1 MANLFGKSRTP
12 APQPTPQ
19 IDEAKQTVDEN
30 MRKRLMRGR
39 AASMLTAAPQADVA
53 KRTLGN

>member
-1 MANLFGKSRTP
+1 MSGLFGKSRTP

-19 IDEAKQTVDEN
+19 IDEAKATVDEG

-39 AASMLTAAPQADVA
+39 AEAMLTQSASADVA
-53 KRTLGN
+53 KRKLGN